1 MQFYFLLPGPWYL
14 SVFYFSLLK
23 VIDSKVEQNMK
34 ILNINRERLQSDI
47 ETLAEI
53 GRSDD
58 YGIYRMA
65 FSEGDLQ
72 ARQWFKS
79 KVEEAGLDF
88 FQDGAANLHARY
100 QWDAKTPSVMMGS
113 HIDTVPA
120 AGHLDG
126 ALGVIVALECLRCIK
141 EQNLDIHYPLE
152 AVAFSDEEGRFGGM
166 LGSQAIAG
174 MLTPEKIINAQ
185 DLEGI
190 SLIEAMEKANL
201 NAMDALHAKRKPDSI
216 HSYLELHIEQGP
228 ILDNTEI
235 SVGNVD
241 AIAGLFKWD
250 VTLTGAA
257 NHAGTTP
264 MNMRKDAFMGLSEF
278 ASQVQRILDENGSPR
293 SVGTIGRVDIS
304 PGAANVIPGKV
315 DFSLEARDT
324 NPDILNDLANA
335 FRKSLSS
342 IARKHELMFEF
353 RVLSEISPVK
363 SDIGIVK
370 TVENVCK
377 SLKIPFL
384 QMASGAAHD
393 AQIMASI
400 TRAGMIFIPSK
411 DGRSH
416 SIAEWTDM
424 DDIEK
429 GANVA
434 LNSMYR
440 IAGGQL

>member
-1 MQFYFLLPGPWYL
+1 MEKL
-14 SVFYFSLLK
+14 SV
-23 VIDSKVEQNMK
+23 
-34 ILNINRERLQSDI
+34 NRQRLQSDI
-47 ETLAEI
+47 EALAEI
-53 GRSDD
+53 GRSED

-65 FSEGDLQ
+65 FSEADMQGR
-72 ARQWFKS
+72 AWFKN
-79 KVEEAGLDF
+79 KAEEVGLDF
-88 FQDGAANLHARY
+88 YQDGAANLHARY
-100 QWDAKTPSVMMGS
+100 QWDDKRPSVMMGS

-141 EQNLDIHYPLE
+141 ESNLNIDYPLE

-166 LGSQAIAG
+166 LGSQAITG
-174 MLTPEKIINAQ
+174 MLSPEKIINAS
-185 DLEGI
+185 DLNGV
-190 SLIEAMEKANL
+190 SLIDAMKNVGL
-201 NAMDALHAKRKPDSI
+201 DAMDALHARRNPESI
-216 HSYLELHIEQGP
+216 HAYLELHIEQGP
-228 ILDNTEI
+228 MLDDMEI
-235 SVGNVD
+235 SIGNVD

-250 VTLTGAA
+250 VTLTGTP

-264 MNMRKDAFMGLSEF
+264 MDMRKDAFMGLSEF
-278 ASQVQRILDENGSPR
+278 ASQLQRILDENGSPR
-293 SVGTIGRVDIS
+293 SVATIGRVEIS

-315 DFSLEARDT
+315 EFSLEARDT
-324 NPDILNDLANA
+324 DPSVLDDLANA
-335 FRKSLSS
+335 FRKSLSA

-353 RVLSEISPVK
+353 RVLSEITPVK
-363 SDIGIVK
+363 SDPGIVESI
-370 TVENVCK
+370 ENVCK
-377 SLKIPFL
+377 SLRVPFL

-393 AQIMASI
+393 AQMLAKI
-400 TRAGMIFIPSK
+400 TRAGMIFVPSK

-434 LNSMYR
+434 LNTMYR

>member
-1 MQFYFLLPGPWYL
+1 M
-14 SVFYFSLLK
+14 
-23 VIDSKVEQNMK
+23 D

-47 ETLAEI
+47 EALAKI
-53 GRSDD
+53 GRDED

-65 FSEGDLQ
+65 FSEGDMK
-72 ARQWFKS
+72 AREWFKN
-79 KVEEAGLDF
+79 KVTEAGLEF
-88 FQDGAANLHARY
+88 FQDGAANMYARY
-100 QWDAKTPSVMMGS
+100 QWDDKRPSVMMGS
-113 HIDTVPA
+113 HMDTVPA

-141 EQNLDIHYPLE
+141 EQNINVNFPLE

-174 MLTPEKIINAQ
+174 MLTPEKIVNAT
-185 DLEGI
+185 DLNGI
-190 SLIEAMEKANL
+190 TLIDAMKKVGL
-201 NAMDALHAKRKPDSI
+201 DAMNALHAKRSPDSI
-216 HSYLELHIEQGP
+216 HSFLELHIEQGP
-228 ILDNTEI
+228 MLDQMDI
-235 SVGNVD
+235 SIGNVD

-250 VTLTGAA
+250 VNLIGTP

-264 MNMRKDAFMGLSEF
+264 MGMRKDAFMGLSEF
-278 ASQVQRILDENGSPR
+278 ASQVKRILDENGSPR
-293 SVGTIGRVDIS
+293 SVATIGRVEIS

-315 DFSLEARDT
+315 EFSLEARDT
-324 NPDILNDLANA
+324 NQDVLDDLANA
-335 FRKSLSS
+335 FRKSLSA

-363 SDIGIVK
+363 SDNGIVE

-377 SLKIPFL
+377 LLKIPFL

-393 AQIMASI
+393 AQIMANI
-400 TRAGMIFIPSK
+400 TRAGMIFVPSK

-434 LNSMYR
+434 LNTMYR
-440 IAGGQL
+440 IAGGLL

>member
-1 MQFYFLLPGPWYL
+1 MEIL
-14 SVFYFSLLK
+14 S
-23 VIDSKVEQNMK
+23 
-34 ILNINRERLQSDI
+34 INRERLQSDI
-47 ETLAEI
+47 ETLAKI
-53 GRSDD
+53 GRCED

-65 FSEGDLQ
+65 FSEGDVQ
-72 ARQWFKS
+72 GRAWFKN
-79 KVEEAGLDF
+79 KVEEAGLEF
-88 FQDGAANLHARY
+88 YQDGAANLHARY
-100 QWDAKTPSVMMGS
+100 QWDGKCPSVMMGS
-113 HIDTVPA
+113 HMDTVPA

-141 EQNLDIHYPLE
+141 EQNLNIDYPLE

-166 LGSQAIAG
+166 LGLQAITG
-174 MLTPEKIINAQ
+174 MLIPEKIINAA
-185 DLEGI
+185 DLEGV
-190 SLIEAMEKANL
+190 SLIDAMKNVGL
-201 NAMDALHAKRKPDSI
+201 DAMDALHARRSPDSVYA
-216 HSYLELHIEQGP
+216 YLELHIEQGP
-228 ILDNTEI
+228 ILDDMDI

-250 VTLTGAA
+250 VALTGTA

-264 MNMRKDAFMGLSEF
+264 MDMRKDAFMGLSEF
-278 ASQVQRILDENGSPR
+278 AYRLQRILDENGSSR
-293 SVGTIGRVDIS
+293 SVATIGRVEIS

-315 DFSLEARDT
+315 EFSLEARDT
-324 NPDILNDLANA
+324 NPDILSDLAIV
-335 FRKSLSS
+335 FRKSLSA

-363 SDIGIVK
+363 SNTGIVD
-370 TVENVCK
+370 TIENVCK

-393 AQIMASI
+393 AQMMAGI
-400 TRAGMIFIPSK
+400 TRAGMIFVPSK

-434 LNSMYR
+434 LNTMYR

>member
-1 MQFYFLLPGPWYL
+1 M
-14 SVFYFSLLK
+14 
-23 VIDSKVEQNMK
+23 N

-47 ETLAEI
+47 ETLADI
-53 GRSDD
+53 GRNED

-65 FSEGDLQ
+65 FSEGDMQ
-72 ARQWFKS
+72 ARAWFKQ
-79 KVEEAGLDF
+79 KAEEAGLEF
-88 FQDGAANLHARY
+88 YQDGAANLHARY
-100 QWDAKTPSVMMGS
+100 QWDEKRPSVMMGS
-113 HIDTVPA
+113 HMDTVPA

-141 EQNLDIHYPLE
+141 EQNLKIDFPLE

-166 LGSQAIAG
+166 LGSQAITG
-174 MLTPEKIINAQ
+174 MLTPEKIINAT
-185 DLEGI
+185 DLNGVTI
-190 SLIEAMEKANL
+190 TEAMKNVGL
-201 NAMDALHAKRKPDSI
+201 DAMDALHARRQPDSI
-216 HSYLELHIEQGP
+216 YAYLELHIEQGP
-228 ILDNTEI
+228 MLDDMSI
-235 SVGNVD
+235 GIGNVD

-250 VTLTGAA
+250 VILTGAA

-264 MNMRKDAFMGLSEF
+264 MDMRKDAFMGLSEF
-278 ASQVQRILDENGSPR
+278 ASQLQRLIDESGSPR
-293 SVGTIGRVDIS
+293 SVATIGRVEIS

-315 DFSLEARDT
+315 EFSLEARDT
-324 NPDILNDLANA
+324 NPDTLDDLANA
-335 FRKSLSS
+335 FRKSLSA

-353 RVLSEISPVK
+353 RVLSEITPVK
-363 SDIGIVK
+363 SDAGIVE
-370 TVENVCK
+370 TIENVCK

-393 AQIMASI
+393 AQMMANI
-400 TRAGMIFIPSK
+400 TRAGMIFVPSK

-440 IAGGQL
+440 IAGGHL